1 MSLSRLATRCRT
13 CPFVD
18 TCDHKE
24 MEAYGVLP
32 LSTQQ
37 ETIIFSGTNETSGQV
52 SESIDLNVIFE
63 QGLSYRLKTAREVAR
78 IYARLGVALGKR

>member
-1 MSLSRLATRCRT
+1 MSLSQLAARCRA

-37 ETIIFSGTNETSGQV
+37 ETIIFSGTNETSVQV
-52 SESIDLNVIFE
+52 SESIDSDAIFE
-63 QGLSYRLKTAREVAR
+63 QGLLHRLETAREVAR
-78 IYARLGVALGKR
+78 IYARLGAALEKR

>member
-1 MSLSRLATRCRT
+1 MSLSRLADKCRA

-37 ETIIFSGTNETSGQV
+37 ETIILSEPSGE
-52 SESIDLNVIFE
+52 DLI
-63 QGLSYRLKTAREVAR
+63 RAAKEVNTDEL
-78 IYARLGVALGKR
+78 IK

>member
-63 QGLSYRLKTAREVAR
+63 QGLSYRLETAREVAR
-78 IYARLGVALGKR
+78 IYARLGAALEKR

>member
-1 MSLSRLATRCRT
+1 MSLSRLAAKCQV

-37 ETIIFSGTNETSGQV
+37 ETIIFSEPSKEYQRSVDELAKEIARVFQV
-52 SESIDLNVIFE
+52 PE
-63 QGLSYRLKTAREVAR
+63 RLLRGE
-78 IYARLGVALGKR
+78 I

>member
-37 ETIIFSGTNETSGQV
+37 EIIIFSEPSGEDLIRAAKEVNTDMLIKEIARVFQV
-52 SESIDLNVIFE
+52 PE
-63 QGLSYRLKTAREVAR
+63 RLLRR
-78 IYARLGVALGKR
+78 

>member
-1 MSLSRLATRCRT
+1 MSLSRLAARCRA

-18 TCDHKE
+18 TCNHKR
-24 MEAYGVLP
+24 MESYGFLP

-52 SESIDLNVIFE
+52 SESIDLDVIFE
-63 QGLSYRLKTAREVAR
+63 QGLSHRLETAREVAR
-78 IYARLGVALGKR
+78 IYARLGAALGKR